1 MCIFSIEIYVFVGTV
16 CNFSTVINVVED
28 CCCKLRISPVK
39 LNKEDS
45 LGLVFLCWV
54 FPGALPRNS
63 MCQMW

>member
-1 MCIFSIEIYVFVGTV
+1 MWVFSTEIYVFVGTV
-16 CNFSTVINVVED
+16 CKFNTVINVVED

-45 LGLVFLCWV
+45 LGLVF
-54 FPGALPRNS
+54 PGALPRNS